1 MSTEKIALLIGG
13 NSDGMLLPMQDCPSE
28 LRMDVKQKH
37 EMRFHG
43 DYPGIAWHS
52 YKHYAIQDADG
63 STLNLYVCGGKVNQ
77 PLHQLADGYRA
88 NRLMGD
94 MAKHLT
100 NIVNALGSSLMGN
113 DPALTRAVL
122 DARAFLL
129 TNNITTG

>member
-1 MSTEKIALLIGG
+1 MRTEKIALLIGG

-43 DYPGIAWHS
+43 DYPCIALQS
-52 YKHYAIQDADG
+52 YKHYALRDADG
-63 STLNLYVCGGKVNQ
+63 SMLNLYVCGGNVNQ

-88 NRLMGD
+88 NRLVGD

-100 NIVNALGSSLMGN
+100 NIVNALESSIMGN
-113 DPALTRAVL
+113 DPAVTRAVL
-122 DARAFLL
+122 DARVFLL
-129 TNNITTG
+129 TNNITAG